1 MASGTSKTGH
11 KSFKRSYREDY
22 KRDLE
27 VPGMMYHILNSFRLI
42 LKNWKIFLPL
52 IVVMVIATILFV
64 GLMSES
70 TYREFQTVLDKTAQQ
85 NGAGDISTFAK
96 SGILLVSTVFTGGL
110 SNNANA
116 GAWVFVALIF
126 LIIWLIT
133 IFILRHRMAG
143 HTLGLRDAMY
153 NSMSP
158 LLSTFVVLIVA
169 VIQCIPVMLLL
180 ISYSAA
186 VETHFLDT
194 PFYAFLFLVFAA
206 LMILLSG
213 YLLSSTV
220 MALVSVSAPGMYPLE
235 ALKTASEVMA
245 GRRIRFILRMIALII
260 TMVVL
265 WAIIMMPLIMFD
277 LFMKQFEWTRE
288 IPFIPVCVVTMT
300 CFSAIYTATYFYTYY
315 RWVLKF
321 DVKEE
326 EKDAKRRSRKKN
338 S

>member
-1 MASGTSKTGH
+1 MASGTSKH

-52 IVVMVIATILFV
+52 VVVMVIATILFV

-70 TYREFQTVLDKTAQQ
+70 TYQEFQTVLDKTAQET
-85 NGAGDISTFAK
+85 GVGDIGAFTK
-96 SGILLVSTVFTGGL
+96 SGLLLISTVFTGGL

-143 HTLGLRDAMY
+143 HEMGLRDAMY

-169 VIQCIPVMLLL
+169 VIQCIPVMILV
-180 ISYSAA
+180 IAYSAA

-194 PFYAFLFLVFAA
+194 PFYALLFLAFAA

-213 YLLSSTV
+213 YLLSSTI
-220 MALVSVSAPGMYPLE
+220 MALVAVTAPGLYPME
-235 ALKTASEVMA
+235 ALKTANEVMA
-245 GRRIRFILRMIALII
+245 SRRIRFILRMISLII
-260 TMVVL
+260 TLVVL
-265 WAIIMMPLIMFD
+265 WALIMMPLIMFD
-277 LFMKQFEWTRE
+277 LFMKQFEWTRG
-288 IPFIPVCVVTMT
+288 IPFIPVCLVTMT
-300 CFSAIYTATYFYTYY
+300 CFTAIYTATYFYTYY
-315 RWVLKF
+315 RWVLQF

-326 EKDAKRRSRKKN
+326 EKNEQKRRRKKN
-338 S
+338 K